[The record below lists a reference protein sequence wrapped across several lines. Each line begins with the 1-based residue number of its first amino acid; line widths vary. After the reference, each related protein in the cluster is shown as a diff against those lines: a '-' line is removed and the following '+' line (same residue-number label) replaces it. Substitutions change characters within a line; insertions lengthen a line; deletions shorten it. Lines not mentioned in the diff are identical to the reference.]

1 MASLSIKFQGSGDNS
16 DEPEIQMS
24 IRGSQSDEAGAGS
37 GYNNEE
43 EVLNE
48 ESFELPEVKELKLKW
63 KIN

>member
-1 MASLSIKFQGSGDNS
+1 
-16 DEPEIQMS
+16 MS

-48 ESFELPEVKELKLKW
+48 ESFELPEVKELKLK
-63 KIN
+63 